1 MLPEEQI
8 NLYGYKNDLD
18 KFYNYYNNGSLP
30 KKILLTGNEGIGKCT
45 FAYHFINII
54 LSKNTEDQYNLDK
67 NVININ
73 SKSFKLVKNNSHPNF
88 FKISLNDEKNS
99 IDITQ
104 IRDMIQFSR
113 KTSFDNNEKIIL
125 IDKIE
130 HLNSNSAN
138 ALLKILE
145 DLNDKI
151 IFILIHSKGKKI
163 IKTIKSR
170 CIEFTLSLN
179 NEFLSNIINSFF
191 KKEVYE
197 SINNEFKKYYFS
209 PKFYID
215 LINISNEFKFDFKNN
230 GIESFL
236 ELLINNKIYLKKNY
250 SHIDFKIFIEIYF
263 YNKTLYSK
271 NIDYVNYFSYF
282 NNRYSEFKKYN
293 LDLESFFI
301 ELNRKI
307 LNV

>member
-18 KFYNYYNNGSLP
+18 KFSNLHNNGSLP

-179 NEFLSNIINSFF
+179 NKFLSNIINSFF
-191 KKEVYE
+191 KMEVYE
-197 SINNEFKKYYFS
+197 SINSDFKKYYFS

-215 LINISNEFKFDFKNN
+215 FINISNELKFDFKNN

-250 SHIDFKIFIEIYF
+250 SHIDFKIFIELYF
-263 YNKTLYSK
+263 HNKILYSK
-271 NIDYVNYFSYF
+271 NINYMNYFSYF